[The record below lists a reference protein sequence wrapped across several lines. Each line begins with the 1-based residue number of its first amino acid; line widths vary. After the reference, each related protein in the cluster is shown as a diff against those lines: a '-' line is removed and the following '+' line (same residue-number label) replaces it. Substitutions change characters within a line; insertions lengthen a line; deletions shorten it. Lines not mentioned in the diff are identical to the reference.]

1 MKFIAM
7 EFEVGLHSHE
17 LFFSVVQQLLLLEHS
32 ETAETNFSSIKN
44 PGDFNMH
51 ISIRKKA
58 LPHT

>member
-1 MKFIAM
+1 MKFIPM

-32 ETAETNFSSIKN
+32 ETAETNFSSIKS

-51 ISIRKKA
+51 ISIRK
-58 LPHT
+58 